1 MGGGRFFPF
10 AAPVVAGAAR
20 VAIGSG
26 SFSFGDWVTSSCR
39 ALKLRFLRMGVVIV
53 RDPRNPS
60 KKDGGAQPKDGSDD
74 ARGGE
79 GTLEDLLSIRT

>member
-10 AAPVVAGAAR
+10 PAVVAGAAR

-26 SFSFGDWVTSSCR
+26 SFTLGDWVTSSCR

-53 RDPRNPS
+53 ADPRNSS
-60 KKDGGAQPKDGSDD
+60 KKNGAAQPK
-74 ARGGE
+74 R
-79 GTLEDLLSIRT
+79 RVR